1 MISEGN
7 AKYIGMN
14 ILNDTFKTG
23 LSSKN
28 VKVGCKPLEQHLAI
42 LSVYTFFFKYSGS
55 GDEIYVF
62 VYFHKKKQ
70 IPVKS
75 NVFKIFRY
83 LLSWLDS
90 FLIFSDGIICL
101 SYSFVCFSVIQ

>member
-1 MISEGN
+1 MRYVLLFGHFSFYIFQDRVSVHLDQDSMRTDFFLCLRALKPMISEGN

-42 LSVYTFFFKYSGS
+42 LSVYTFFF
-55 GDEIYVF
+55 
-62 VYFHKKKQ
+62 
-70 IPVKS
+70 
-75 NVFKIFRY
+75 
-83 LLSWLDS
+83 
-90 FLIFSDGIICL
+90 
-101 SYSFVCFSVIQ
+101 